1 MSSNTVAGVD
11 WAGGEWLVIVFEG
24 QSYEGCRFE
33 EDLETILEWEKWS
46 FDPVLADVP
55 IGLPDDEETLE
66 KRDRLDSAARSVIS
80 SPSSVFPVPSRTAA
94 RTAYLGEDYETVAQK
109 NEQEVSKGLTRQ
121 SYHIAAGIGEVN
133 ELLRD
138 RDTARDIVVE
148 SHPEV
153 CFRGLLGREL
163 KHSKDTAA
171 GVGERL
177 EALGTLLDDPCQA
190 LEDITGTLV
199 GDSDEVTI
207 DDVLD
212 ALVLGATATQR
223 GDKNFRYL
231 SGIAKEGDDWYVDSK
246 GLPMRMAYWAEGPLV
261 TRG

>member
-11 WAGGEWLVIVFEG
+11 WAGGEWLAVVFEG
-24 QSYEGCRFE
+24 QSYEDCRLE
-33 EDLETILEWEKWS
+33 EDLETILEWENWS
-46 FDPVLADVP
+46 FDLVLADVP

-66 KRDRLDSAARSVIS
+66 KRDRLDSAARSVIF

-94 RTAYLGEDYETVAQK
+94 RAAYQGEDYETVAEK
-109 NEQEVSKGLTRQ
+109 NEQEVSKGLTIQ
-121 SYHIAAGIGEVN
+121 SYHIAAGIGEVD

-138 RDTARDIVVE
+138 RETARDIVVE

-153 CFRGLLGREL
+153 CFGGLLGREL
-163 KHSKDTAA
+163 EHSKDTAA

-177 EALGTLLDDPCQA
+177 EALGTLLNDPCQA

-199 GDSDEVTI
+199 GNSDEVSI

-212 ALVLGATATQR
+212 ALVLGVTATQQ
-223 GDKNFRYL
+223 GSENFRYI
-231 SGIAKEGDDWYVDSK
+231 SGSDEEGDNWHVDSE
-246 GLPMRMAYWAEGPLV
+246 GLPMRIAYWVEEPIV
-261 TRG
+261 IRD